1 MLVELA
7 VRNLGVI
14 LEARIPLAEGLVALT
29 GETGAGKTMIVEAL
43 DLLAGGRPDPG
54 RVRPGSDEAVVEA
67 LLDLDGE
74 ELVVRRVV
82 PASGRSRAYVNG
94 ELSTAAALAELMGRA
109 VEVHGQHGQQV
120 LLSSRH
126 QRAALDRFAGI
137 DTGPLRAARDRVAE
151 LSARLEHLTGDGPS
165 LAREADYL
173 RYQVEEIELLA
184 PEADEEE
191 RLEAEEDLLAG
202 AVGHRDA
209 GAGAL
214 ALLADDGAALELLAR
229 ALGALRERD
238 PFRPVVDRLV
248 AVDVE
253 LSDTVAELRSL
264 ADSIEPDDERLAAV
278 RSRRQALVQLRR
290 KYGEHLSE
298 VLAFLDAA
306 RVRLEE
312 LSSVDAS
319 ADAVRTQLTAAR
331 AELDH
336 LAAEV
341 GAARRAAAPQLA
353 AAVGEHLASLALPDA
368 RVEVTVADGDL
379 VGAGDHVEFLLA
391 ANPGAPL
398 AGLAKVA
405 SGGELSR
412 VMLAL
417 RLVLSGGP
425 STMVFD
431 EVDAGI
437 GGATA
442 NAVGAALAGLASDR
456 QVVVVTH
463 LAQVAAFA
471 DQQVQVAKHTDGAT
485 TSTTVTPL
493 DDEARVV
500 ELSRM
505 LSGSP
510 DSSAAR
516 EHALELLA
524 GSRGPARRTKVR

>member
-14 LEARIPLAEGLVALT
+14 PEARIPLVEGLVALT

-43 DLLAGGRPDPG
+43 DLRAGGRADPG
-54 RVRPGSDEAVVEA
+54 RVRSGADEAVVEA
-67 LLDLDGE
+67 LLDLDGDE
-74 ELVVRRVV
+74 IVVRRVV
-82 PASGRSRAYVNG
+82 PSSGRSRAYVNG
-94 ELSTAAALAELMGRA
+94 ELSTAAALAELMGQA
-109 VEVHGQHGQQV
+109 VEVHGQHGQQA

-126 QRAALDRFAGI
+126 QRAALDRFARI
-137 DTGPLRAARDRVAE
+137 DTAPLRAARDRVAE
-151 LSARLEHLTGDGPS
+151 LTERLEHLTGDGPS

-173 RYQVEEIELLA
+173 RYQVAEIEQLA

-209 GAGAL
+209 GAAAL
-214 ALLADDGAALELLAR
+214 GLLADDGAALERLAR
-229 ALGALRERD
+229 ALGAIRDRE
-238 PFRPVVDRLV
+238 PFRAVADRLQ

-253 LSDTVAELRSL
+253 LSDAVVELRSL
-264 ADSIEPDDERLAAV
+264 SESIEPDDERLAAI
-278 RSRRQALVQLRR
+278 RSRRHALVQLRR

-298 VLAFLDAA
+298 VLAFLDTA
-306 RVRLEE
+306 RIRLDE

-319 ADAVRTQLTAAR
+319 AETVRTQLASAR
-331 AELDH
+331 ADLER

-341 GAARRAAAPQLA
+341 GLARRAAAPELG
-353 AAVGEHLASLALPDA
+353 AAVGGHLAALALPDA
-368 RVEVTVADGDL
+368 RVEVTVADGEL
-379 VGAGDHVEFLLA
+379 VGAGDRVEFRLA

-442 NAVGAALAGLASDR
+442 NAVGAALAGLAVDR

-471 DQQVQVAKHTDGAT
+471 DQQVQVAKHTDGAST
-485 TSTTVTPL
+485 ATTVTTL
-493 DDEARVV
+493 DEDARVV

-510 DSSAAR
+510 NSTAAR

-524 GSRGPARRTKVR
+524 GSRDSGRGTKVR